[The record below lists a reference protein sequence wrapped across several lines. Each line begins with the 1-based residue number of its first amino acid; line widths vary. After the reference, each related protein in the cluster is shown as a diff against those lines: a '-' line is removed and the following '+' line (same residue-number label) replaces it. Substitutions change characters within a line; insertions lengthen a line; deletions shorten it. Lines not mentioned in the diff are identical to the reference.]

1 MAYKIPLPPGEAWH
15 VPPGF
20 FPFSETEPL
29 HIVDRTGH
37 VVLATGKH
45 DVAREVVLFWR
56 GRVARGLVCGNVK
69 NGQSLRGI
77 YVRVGTI

>member
-1 MAYKIPLPPGEAWH
+1 VAYKIPLPPGEAWH

-45 DVAREVVLFWR
+45 DVAREVVRFWR
-56 GRVARGLVCGNVK
+56 YAPLVAKAGSERLT
-69 NGQSLRGI
+69 L
-77 YVRVGTI
+77 